1 MSLRVQ
7 REIVLTVSN
16 SMFIL
21 LNSIVLSQLW
31 KDINQI
37 TKSQMYYDLYLQP
50 DVLELTAHDVTIIN
64 KRDITVTAWLPISD
78 VSKYTTLLLV

>member
-1 MSLRVQ
+1 
-7 REIVLTVSN
+7 
-16 SMFIL
+16 
-21 LNSIVLSQLW
+21 
-31 KDINQI
+31 
-37 TKSQMYYDLYLQP
+37 MYYDLYLQP